1 MAPDL
6 NFHHG
11 AAPVFIYLFYHALVI
26 RKRPVYDLDMVSLHN
41 SLRQADHPMIT
52 QNPFRKLQVVPAQL
66 KTIVVFQTAG
76 QLAAL
81 WAQSSQNVVS
91 FDPINPAALA
101 NEGIRGLCVSMG
113 DNDSRRLLI
122 QNFSA
127 RQILNRGALAFRYD
141 GNTFDRLT
149 EPSFSIANN
158 LAAILHYDYLKFKSF
173 TSVKM
178 IFDLANVYQ
187 EASDA
192 QIGAF
197 GAHASLHIADIPEFK
212 GFSDQG
218 IRKLV
223 TAIGKKKVLDNFT
236 PAQIVAAAATTTLTI
251 DLDQGKIVMP
261 RSRAEAKKLLHFL
274 DEGFYKGPLSGVA
287 FITNSKRRA

>member
-1 MAPDL
+1 M
-6 NFHHG
+6 
-11 AAPVFIYLFYHALVI
+11 PVNLLAICSVGNAL
-26 RKRPVYDLDMVSLHN
+26 
-41 SLRQADHPMIT
+41 
-52 QNPFRKLQVVPAQL
+52 QL
-66 KTIVVFQTAG
+66 KRVVVAQPVQVLLEGTFSAQESSFLADISGEVDFDGSWKPEDDELLRAPTAG
-76 QLAAL
+76 QLEAL
-81 WAQSSQNVVS
+81 WAQSSQNIIS

-101 NEGIRGLCVSMG
+101 SEGIRGLCVSIG
-113 DNDSRRLLI
+113 DGGNRRLLI

-158 LAAILHYDYLKFKSF
+158 LSAILQSDYLKFKSF

-197 GAHASLHIADIPEFK
+197 GAHASLHIADIAEFK